1 MLPLRGPVSTQTESE
16 SPILTPAYVFWRRFH
31 RFASGLLAVIA
42 LTHSA
47 LTFVL
52 HSGWSPDAVWF
63 LGTGLGLLLLAG
75 LNWTH
80 IGIEP
85 CRLPTARLVRVAN
98 WVFVLF
104 GIGAV
109 IAVPEPQAF
118 AVQAALVGQ
127 ALATRWTLP
136 GPDLAH

>member
-1 MLPLRGPVSTQTESE
+1 MSTKTASDSPV
-16 SPILTPAYVFWRRFH
+16 LTPAFAFWRRIH
-31 RFASGLLAVIA
+31 LFACGVLALIA
-42 LTHSA
+42 LIHSA

-52 HSGWSPDAVWF
+52 YRDWSPDSVWF
-63 LGTGLGLLLLAG
+63 LGTGLGLLLLAA

-80 IGIEP
+80 IGIDP
-85 CRLPTARLVRVAN
+85 CRMPTTRLVRVAN

-109 IAVPEPQAF
+109 IAVPEAQAF

-127 ALATRWTLP
+127 AVAARWTLP
-136 GPDLAH
+136 GPE